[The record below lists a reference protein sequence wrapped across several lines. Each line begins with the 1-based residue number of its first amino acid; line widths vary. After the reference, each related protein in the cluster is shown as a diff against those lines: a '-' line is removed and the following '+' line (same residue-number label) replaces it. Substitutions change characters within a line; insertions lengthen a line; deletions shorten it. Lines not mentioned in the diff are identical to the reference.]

1 MIKLRSE
8 DLTCCM
14 CQNLLVVSTI
24 QCTAEYS
31 RTNTLGVVPR
41 LSLIP
46 AVSTTSAVSSAAAI
60 SAHFTVRNTCC
71 SRQAECRMCLVRMTR
86 YSLCLAAHSV
96 SSIVVQHAQ
105 AIYCGSQQVVVVGVE
120 GRCLRCT
127 MAENSKHVSTSVMER
142 EAFQHTIHDS
152 NRSSLSIGSQ

>member
-31 RTNTLGVVPR
+31 RTNTLGVIPR

-46 AVSTTSAVSSAAAI
+46 AVSTTSAASAAAM
-60 SAHFTVRNTCC
+60 SAHFTIRDSCR
-71 SRQAECRMCLVRMTR
+71 SRQEECRMCLVRTTR
-86 YSLCLAAHSV
+86 YSLCLATHSV